1 MGHKGKESNF
11 DEKLLSSPEKQRN
24 SWLDVLRG
32 LAIFGVVSVHSI
44 QTTDEFIAQSVKLS
58 DFSYL
63 MSLGKYGVE
72 LFFFLSGWLLAS
84 IYGLSGNKVGKPYW
98 VRRVARIYPLWI
110 FFLVINI
117 MRSLVTE
124 TGGFHSALNTQES
137 SFDAIHSFGAIIF
150 FTLSFTLFISGGLWN
165 TVIAGGWSIQAE
177 VAHYLIFPIMR
188 NRSMVSILQILTLMN
203 LLTGLIAIT
212 RPKLGDFPEFSLQLI
227 DAWLR
232 LSLYS
237 SIGYFVIGAFAYL
250 LYRHVK
256 DAKSL
261 KSQINYEIPWLRAA
275 LFLVSTF
282 FIPCPFGRQIEAIG
296 YLAIMVLISFCVLNS
311 NVLKTLFQNLGRYSY
326 FIYFMHFLVLDA
338 VTFFLDKI
346 NFMGSAIGSQQL
358 LFLVVFSTALV
369 ASILAA
375 LPSMKYLERPILKI
389 AHRVK

>member
-1 MGHKGKESNF
+1 MAHKGNESNF

-44 QTTDEFIAQSVKLS
+44 QTTDVFIEQSVKSS

-63 MSLGKYGVE
+63 VSLGKYGVE

-117 MRSLVTE
+117 MRSLLTK
-124 TGGFHSALNTQES
+124 TGGFHSALSTQES
-137 SFDAIHSFGAIIF
+137 SSDAIHSFVAVIF

-188 NRSMVSILQILTLMN
+188 NRSMASILQILTLMN

-212 RPKLGDFPEFSLQLI
+212 RPKLGNFPLFSLQLI

-250 LYRHVK
+250 LYRRVK
-256 DAKSL
+256 EAKSS
-261 KSQINYEIPWLRAA
+261 KTQINYEIPWLRAA

-282 FIPCPFGRQIEAIG
+282 FIPSPFGSQIEAIG
-296 YLAIMVLISFCVLNS
+296 YLAIMIAISFCALNS

-326 FIYFMHFLVLDA
+326 FIYFMHFFVLDA
-338 VTFFLDKI
+338 MTLLLNKI
-346 NFMGSAIGSQQL
+346 NFMGTAIGSQQL
-358 LFLVVFSTALV
+358 LFLVIFSVAMG